1 MMTMPWRGS
10 RLAQGFW
17 YHKFYKSSYVYDFV
31 RPKDLNLMLSELMSA
46 LADSAKTI
54 LFLFSKGLSKF
65 W

>member
-1 MMTMPWRGS
+1 MV
-10 RLAQGFW
+10 QGYW
-17 YHKFYKSSYVYDFV
+17 YHKFYKSLYVYDFV

-54 LFLFSKGLSKF
+54 LFLFSNGLSKF